1 MDGQM
6 NIIGEIQKN
15 SKEKIIISI
24 NEYEGHKYIDLR
36 VYYEDNNT
44 LDWKPT
50 KKGISFSSVPV
61 SPSSSSSY
69 MLIKLCLVKPVNC
82 ISISSAFLQ
91 FSMTYLKCLKLK
103 SL

>member
-36 VYYEDNNT
+36 VYYEDNKT
-44 LDWKPT
+44 LDLKPT
-50 KKGISFSSVPV
+50 RKGIALSKKN
-61 SPSSSSSY
+61 
-69 MLIKLCLVKPVNC
+69 IKEIIK
-82 ISISSAFLQ
+82 FLDEA
-91 FSMTYLKCLKLK
+91 SGII
-103 SL
+103 